1 MGLLMLG
8 FWGAAIF
15 GSVFFL
21 LRVILFIAGVGGADS
36 GDDGGGDAGVTE
48 AGNGAFRL
56 VSLNSLIGFTAM
68 FGWGGL
74 AARVQF
80 GLGLPLSLLAGA
92 GVGLFAMLS
101 TALIF
106 HGAMKLRSDGA
117 KFSMKDAVGCEAEV
131 YLRIPAQG
139 KGRVSFVVNGVK
151 HQADAVSDT
160 ADLIPSFEK
169 TLITRVI
176 DSRTVAVVRFDSSN
190 L

>member
-1 MGLLMLG
+1 MLG
-8 FWGAAIF
+8 FWGAALF
-15 GSVFFL
+15 GSIFFL
-21 LRVILFIAGVGGADS
+21 LRVILFIAGAGGDS
-36 GDDGGGDAGVTE
+36 GGEDGGDAGVAE

-56 VSLNSLIGFTAM
+56 LSLNSLTGFTAM

-74 AARVQF
+74 AAREQF
-80 GLGLPLSLLAGA
+80 GLGLPLSLLVGAGA
-92 GVGLFAMLS
+92 GFAAMLS

-106 HGAMKLRSDGA
+106 HAAMKLRSDGA
-117 KFSMKDAVGCEAEV
+117 RFSMQDAVGCEAEV

-151 HQADAVSDT
+151 RQADAVSDT

-176 DSRTVAVVRFDSSN
+176 DSHTVAVIRFER
-190 L
+190 

>member
-1 MGLLMLG
+1 MLG

-21 LRVILFIAGVGGADS
+21 LRVVLFIAGVGGADS
-36 GDDGGGDAGVTE
+36 DNAGVTE

-56 VSLNSLIGFTAM
+56 LSLNSLTGFTAM

-74 AARVQF
+74 AARAQF
-80 GLGLPLSLLAGA
+80 GLDMPLSLLVGVGA
-92 GVGLFAMLS
+92 GLVAMLS

-106 HGAMKLRSDGA
+106 HVAMKLRSDGA
-117 KFSMKDAVGCEAEV
+117 RFSMKDAVGCEAEV

-176 DSRTVAVVRFDSSN
+176 DSHTVAVVYFER
-190 L
+190 

>member
-1 MGLLMLG
+1 MLG

-21 LRVILFIAGVGGADS
+21 LRVILFIVGIGGDGIDS
-36 GDDGGGDAGVTE
+36 SVGDGGDVGVAE

-56 VSLNSLIGFTAM
+56 LSLNSLTGFTAL

-74 AARVQF
+74 AAQTQF
-80 GLGLPLSLLAGA
+80 GLGLPLSLLVGAGA
-92 GVGLFAMLS
+92 GLVAMLS

-117 KFSMKDAVGCEAEV
+117 RFSMKDAVGCEAEV

-151 HQADAVSDT
+151 YQADAVSDT

-176 DSRTVAVVRFDSSN
+176 DSRTVVVVRFERE
-190 L
+190 

>member
-1 MGLLMLG
+1 MLG

-21 LRVILFIAGVGGADS
+21 LRVILLIAGAGEVDSDGTDSDADV
-36 GDDGGGDAGVTE
+36 AE

-56 VSLNSLIGFTAM
+56 LSLNSLTSFTAM

-80 GLGLPLSLLAGA
+80 GLGLPLSLLVGA
-92 GVGLFAMLS
+92 GTGLAAMLS

-117 KFSMKDAVGCEAEV
+117 RFSMKDAVGCEAEV

-176 DSRTVAVVRFDSSN
+176 DSRTVAVVRFKS
-190 L
+190 

>member
-1 MGLLMLG
+1 MLG

-21 LRVILFIAGVGGADS
+21 LRVILFIAGAGDGGTDS
-36 GDDGGGDAGVTE
+36 GDGADGTADVAE

-56 VSLNSLIGFTAM
+56 VSLNSLVGFIAL

-74 AARVQF
+74 AARVQY
-80 GLGLPLSLLAGA
+80 GLGLPLSLLVGAGA
-92 GVGLFAMLS
+92 GFAAMLS

-117 KFSMKDAVGCEAEV
+117 RFSMKDAVGCEAEV

-151 HQADAVSDT
+151 HEVDAVSDT

-169 TLITRVI
+169 TLVTRVI
-176 DSRTVAVVRFDSSN
+176 DSRTVAVVRFGG
-190 L
+190 